1 LPRRADQPLP
11 TSWRKVFFYRSG
23 FQESPVYRSADL
35 GPGMSIAGPAIIE
48 RPDTTVVV
56 GVDQTLEIEPF
67 GNMVLHL
74 DTKGAR

>member
-1 LPRRADQPLP
+1 
-11 TSWRKVFFYRSG
+11 
-23 FQESPVYRSADL
+23 
-35 GPGMSIAGPAIIE
+35 MSIAGPAIIE